1 MTLNKVTKKTKKKSL
16 SKSSSPPRRNAHDL
30 LIKTLYSQPKY
41 STDIFKLCLSSKEY
55 ALFRW
60 KTLKSEVNTFV
71 DKDLQEKR
79 ADLIFSVQL
88 KNSSPPASAKI
99 IFLLEHKSHY
109 DPDLMTQLL
118 HYQTGIYSKNQNPV
132 ITVLLYHGRQKKW
145 RGALSFQEH
154 LKMDSQFRQCFAD
167 HVLNFKVRLV
177 NLQDMDK
184 KRLKRADLT
193 SGMIFYIMSSVWNLD
208 KEKLREFF
216 RLGKDL
222 KPKDREELIEA
233 AVSYIR
239 LADPQFKWNVLKEI
253 ENEFLEK
260 GGKRMALL
268 PGAIELERK
277 DALKEGM
284 KAGIRKGLL
293 KGMEKGIEKGRME
306 GMEAVALKMLQEG
319 FKSQTIRK
327 LTGVSS
333 KKISQLSCKKS

>member
-1 MTLNKVTKKTKKKSL
+1 MTLSKVTKKIKKKSL
-16 SKSSSPPRRNAHDL
+16 SKSSPPRRNAHDL

-41 STDIFKLCLSSKEY
+41 STDIFKLCLSPKEY

-132 ITVLLYHGRQKKW
+132 IVVLLYHGRQKKW

-167 HVLNFKVRLV
+167 YVLNFKVRLV

-184 KRLKRADLT
+184 KCLKRADLT
-193 SGMIFYIMSSVWNLD
+193 SGMIFYIMSSVWSLD

-216 RLGKDL
+216 RLGKNL

-260 GGKRMALL
+260 GEKRMALL

-284 KAGIRKGLL
+284 RAGIRKGRLE
-293 KGMEKGIEKGRME
+293 GMEKGMVV

-327 LTGVSS
+327 LTGLSS
-333 KKISQLSCKKS
+333 KKISQLGCKKS